1 MSEILSEQ
9 TDRNDETFP
18 SVLTQT
24 KNQVIIQNAYK
35 NIKKVVL
42 YFCLR
47 VVEYELY

>member
-42 YFCLR
+42 YLSSR
-47 VVEYELY
+47 S